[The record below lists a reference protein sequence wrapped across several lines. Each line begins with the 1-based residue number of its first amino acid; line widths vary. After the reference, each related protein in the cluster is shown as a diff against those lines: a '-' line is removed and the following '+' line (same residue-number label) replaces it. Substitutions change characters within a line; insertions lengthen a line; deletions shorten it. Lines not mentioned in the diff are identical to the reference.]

1 MPGRV
6 AGVHREL
13 LEPVDLR
20 TMTVDDERRR
30 AIRARLDGQREEQ
43 EPGQPPVLCGRRDHR
58 GDAGDDRQDDA
69 AGHDR
74 ADERRVCQTRPIGG
88 RQEADELSSSTATP
102 WTWSKGP
109 GHEEPRCNRER
120 GDDGERDE
128 YPGQV
133 GPDGMAGAGQ
143 CGQATPEASR
153 LLIEHRESQRGVAV
167 SFLAGT
173 GVPEW
178 CDGIDGHAVRV
189 PAVTLRD
196 RLVSRTTRGE
206 MLCFSFARIGNI
218 AVAARPSWTRSSPLP
233 CH

>member
-1 MPGRV
+1 
-6 AGVHREL
+6 
-13 LEPVDLR
+13 
-20 TMTVDDERRR
+20 
-30 AIRARLDGQREEQ
+30 
-43 EPGQPPVLCGRRDHR
+43 
-58 GDAGDDRQDDA
+58 
-69 AGHDR
+69 
-74 ADERRVCQTRPIGG
+74 
-88 RQEADELSSSTATP
+88 
-102 WTWSKGP
+102 
-109 GHEEPRCNRER
+109 
-120 GDDGERDE
+120 
-128 YPGQV
+128 
-133 GPDGMAGAGQ
+133 MAGAGQ

-167 SFLAGT
+167 SFLAST

-218 AVAARPSWTRSSPLP
+218 AVAARPSWTRCSPLP